1 MNATYVRYLRE
12 LVRNGFARKGNSYSL
27 KMTNQ
32 QILHITKREVL
43 SVFMSKLQEKFIAR
57 IIRAPN
63 YCQNKKLI
71 FNEDKTTKKGRKGP
85 NIFKQVLEQRQQT
98 QEDFCVEAIGRFI

>member
-1 MNATYVRYLRE
+1 MRSKLTYNCQTWPLTQKQTNTLNATYVRYLRE
-12 LVRNGFARKGNSYSL
+12 LVRNGKARKENSYSL

-32 QILHITKREVL
+32 KILHITKRENL
-43 SVFMSKLQEKFIAR
+43 SIFMSKLQEKFIAR

-71 FNEDKTTKKGRKGP
+71 FN
-85 NIFKQVLEQRQQT
+85 
-98 QEDFCVEAIGRFI
+98 